1 MSDVVGD
8 SFGDYNSRM
17 PSEEKREFQRLDL
30 REPMRGSLDG
40 SPVDIVDLGILGAR
54 IESDALPSKESC
66 TLILAANGVD
76 ISLQCE
82 VVHRFDFTS
91 TRRQGAGLAFTSAA
105 TGSDTSL
112 RELLTKLVR
121 EQLAALPTGA
131 VISPA
136 FDAEQTAMRIP
147 APFTSHRLGEHGW
160 SKRAAFLAHQPE
172 NGFTLPAAI
181 PTAEVHRLRQ
191 EFEQAGEEARKLI
204 RLFAELR
211 VSEVLHL
218 PPTH

>member
-1 MSDVVGD
+1 MS
-8 SFGDYNSRM
+8 N
-17 PSEEKREFQRLDL
+17 EERREFQRLDL
-30 REPMRGSLDG
+30 REPLQAILGGS
-40 SPVDIVDLGILGAR
+40 SVDIIDLGILGAR
-54 IESDALPSKESC
+54 IESDSLPAIDSC
-66 TLILAANGVD
+66 TLTLSANGAD
-76 ISLQCE
+76 ISLECE
-82 VVHRFDFTS
+82 VVHRFEFTS

-105 TGSDTSL
+105 TGSDTRL

-121 EQLAALPTGA
+121 EQLASLPATASSG
-131 VISPA
+131 PA

-160 SKRAAFLAHQPE
+160 TKRAAFLASQPE

-181 PTAEVHRLRQ
+181 PSSEVHKLRQ
-191 EFEQAGEEARKLI
+191 EFEQAGDEARKLI